1 MALSPIPGLH
11 PVGRRLRPLRALRT
25 LPQCLPGLSFME
37 PGSGFAARP
46 HSSDDSGGAS
56 QRCGHAFFRRAPRQM
71 SGRPRAKPPVPREWN
86 TESWSNLHARESGG
100 ITGARFLR
108 GWLTILCIAVCSRTL
123 IAYPRQR
130 GYCVFVSA
138 PDGSPLLGPLAS

>member
-1 MALSPIPGLH
+1 MIQVEQANVAVTHCFVEHLDKCLDGRVRSRLSL
-11 PVGRRLRPLRALRT
+11 
-25 LPQCLPGLSFME
+25 
-37 PGSGFAARP
+37 GSGIRKAGRI
-46 HSSDDSGGAS
+46 
-56 QRCGHAFFRRAPRQM
+56 CTRAN
-71 SGRPRAKPPVPREWN
+71 RAGLP
-86 TESWSNLHARESGG
+86 
-100 ITGARFLR
+100 GARFLR